1 MPTDIVVI
9 VFAVIMV
16 LVFDIMAL
24 ATEGQG
30 WSFIGAMMALV
41 FTGFLISGD
50 GTVTISS
57 VYNVNTSTWIHNTQP
72 VYPFFVIGFGMMVLL
87 SIIITI
93 GIVVQKGEQGSS
105 EVSQFG

>member
-30 WSFIGAMMALV
+30 WSFIGSMMALV
-41 FTGFLISGD
+41 FTGFLIAGD
-50 GTVTISS
+50 GTVTIS
-57 VYNVNTSTWIHNTQP
+57 
-72 VYPFFVIGFGMMVLL
+72 
-87 SIIITI
+87 
-93 GIVVQKGEQGSS
+93 
-105 EVSQFG
+105 